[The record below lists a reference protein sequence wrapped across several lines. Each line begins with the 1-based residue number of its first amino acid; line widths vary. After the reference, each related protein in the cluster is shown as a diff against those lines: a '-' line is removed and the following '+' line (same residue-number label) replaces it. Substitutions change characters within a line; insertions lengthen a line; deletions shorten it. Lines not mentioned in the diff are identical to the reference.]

1 MQFPQHFIS
10 LAVLY
15 TLFANLFALGADT
28 RPLNSR
34 VRHFI
39 NLTNGVEAIPG
50 LLACGVRESEINY
63 VRIQSTHCESRNYN
77 GILENL
83 DSTFLMSLARGNIC
97 LLYDYGSR
105 GTGKLIGE
113 EDEKYGIPRAY
124 WLGVEWIRH
133 ALANVWNLP
142 ESCAEKRYVR
152 GYNSVDHF
160 NEQLQMIPKTLR
172 RRLKYYRSFLV
183 TENLH
188 LYPIYK
194 RTTHDS
200 DKQFHIDVMAD
211 SMGGG
216 LTEKVAEIDHYVS
229 EEFLKNKMPGMALYK
244 PEDFLGKGRASA

>member
-1 MQFPQHFIS
+1 MIIKPHFVF
-10 LAVLY
+10 LAVTY
-15 TLFANLFALGADT
+15 VLFAILCVRGVDVKPLKT
-28 RPLNSR
+28 RI
-34 VRHFI
+34 RHFI
-39 NLTNGVEAIPG
+39 NLTNGVEAIPR
-50 LLACGVRESEINY
+50 LLACGVKESEINY

-83 DSTFLMSLARGNIC
+83 DSTFLMNLARGNIC

-113 EDEKYGIPRAY
+113 NDEKFGIPRSY

-133 ALANVWNLP
+133 ALANIWNLS
-142 ESCAEKRYVR
+142 ESCGEKRYVR
-152 GYNSVDHF
+152 GYNSANHF
-160 NEQLQMIPKTLR
+160 NEQVQLIPKTLR

-194 RTTHDS
+194 RTLHDS
-200 DKQFHIDVMAD
+200 NKQFHIDMMTE

-216 LTEKVAEIDHYVS
+216 SPEEVAEIDSYVID
-229 EEFLKNKMPGMALYK
+229 EFLKINLPEMALYR